1 MSVDKLVD
9 SSKLDACCLAEANA
23 IRAKTGDSSSLT
35 YDWSNSKGFADA
47 IAAIPSGGGGI
58 SIDWADVTE
67 VTIGANS
74 ITNISGVQ
82 TYFSGYTFTFVL
94 LASPLTADAQFV
106 SALSVDQDGSMTW
119 PTRYRGGKVQSTI
132 VGNAYDG
139 KLIEGTKYYL
149 LKRK

>member
-1 MSVDKLVD
+1 MATKTVQD
-9 SSKLDACCLAEANA
+9 SSLTAVANA
-23 IRAKTGDSSSLT
+23 IRAKTGGT
-35 YDWSNSKGFADA
+35 ADLQFPAEFVSA

-74 ITNISGVQ
+74 VTNTSGVQ

-94 LASPLTADAQFV
+94 LGSPLTVNNQFV
-106 SALSVDQDGSMTW
+106 AALSVNQDGSITI
-119 PTRYRGGKVQSTI
+119 PTRYRDGRVRGTA
-132 VGNAYDG
+132 VGNAYDA

-149 LKRK
+149 LKMK